1 MLAAT
6 PIDKS
11 HLNLEDLGALLIR
24 VEKALAASNLASKPM
39 LSAEECAEYT
49 GYSLS
54 AIRNFV
60 SQREIPYY
68 KNHGKVLF
76 DRKEIDRWLHIGR
89 VSTNDE
95 IEQRANNYITLKNIT
110 QNGRLT
116 GKN

>member
-11 HLNLEDLGALLIR
+11 RLNLEDLGALLQR

-39 LSAEECAEYT
+39 LSTEECAHYT
-49 GYSLS
+49 GYSVS
-54 AIRNFV
+54 TIRNMV
-60 SQREIPYY
+60 YLKQIPHY
-68 KNHGKVLF
+68 KNHGRVLF

>member
-6 PIDKS
+6 PNIINEPR
-11 HLNLEDLGALLIR
+11 LNLEALGALLVR
-24 VEKALAASNLASKPM
+24 VEKALAASNIASKPM
-39 LSAEECAEYT
+39 LSAEECAAYT

-54 AIRNFV
+54 AIRNMV
-60 SQREIPYY
+60 YKREIPYY

-95 IEQRANNYITLKNIT
+95 IEQRANNYITLK
-110 QNGRLT
+110 
-116 GKN
+116 K